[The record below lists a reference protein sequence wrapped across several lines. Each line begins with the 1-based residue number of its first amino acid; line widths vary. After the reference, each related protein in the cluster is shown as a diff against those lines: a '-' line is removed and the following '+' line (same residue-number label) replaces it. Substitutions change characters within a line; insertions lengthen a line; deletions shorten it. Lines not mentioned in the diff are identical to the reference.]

1 MLLLVGLTL
10 VVVGVGIL
18 ASRHHARQ
26 VATARARLQ
35 ADLAGSDIRRIGGAR
50 CVGYEGTGGGVGAI
64 RGPGALG
71 LTGTQLRFV
80 AGRDLRTISIP
91 LDRVV
96 AVFLTRSFRG
106 SSITPYHRHPVL
118 VVRWVSD
125 VGGNHEVGWSV
136 PEAVVWTTTI
146 DQLVGC

>member
-1 MLLLVGLTL
+1 VLLLVGITL
-10 VVVGVGIL
+10 VVVGLAIV
-18 ASRHHARQ
+18 ASRHHARR
-26 VATARARLQ
+26 VGVARARLYD
-35 ADLAGSDIRRIGGAR
+35 DLGGRDIRRISGAR
-50 CVGYEGTGGGVGAI
+50 CIGYEGTGGGVAGI
-64 RGPGALG
+64 RGSGALG

-96 AVFLTRSFRG
+96 STSLTRSFRG

-125 VGGNHEVGWSV
+125 VGGNHEVGWSL

-146 DQLVGC
+146 DQLVGN